1 MPYQGDIVN
10 SLEGSDSWID
20 FRFDAKGAKG
30 QQLDCEECLSLTKR
44 PKPSSQGRRWG
55 QSGRVD
61 RRGWIEPWNH
71 QLSEENLENLGVEG
85 FWVLPDP
92 GDFGHFSSLAASNLK
107 CHANNYWSFMNS
119 HVPTRKFV
127 HQVALVHGVPEI
139 LTRCWSPMNP
149 SKPSTEMMRKKKE
162 ETLEAIQKAAEQAR
176 IPETEGVVTFILFFS
191 PKKKASR
198 KWVDEDLLSF
208 EQVFWKSLCNLNC
221 SIFWFLQDAP
231 LGEDL
236 GVLGCK
242 SLVFV
247 EFGCATVFLWLQLMN
262 VAT

>member
-1 MPYQGDIVN
+1 M
-10 SLEGSDSWID
+10 SC
-20 FRFDAKGAKG
+20 
-30 QQLDCEECLSLTKR
+30 QQLLKFYEFTFSFLKIHQEPLYLGFLSPDAGPQWIPPNRVRRWCARRRKR
-44 PKPSSQGRRWG
+44 PWRPSRRRQSRPGFPKPK
-55 QSGRVD
+55 
-61 RRGWIEPWNH
+61 
-71 QLSEENLENLGVEG
+71 
-85 FWVLPDP
+85 VLWR
-92 GDFGHFSSLAASNLK
+92 L
-107 CHANNYWSFMNS
+107 
-119 HVPTRKFV
+119 
-127 HQVALVHGVPEI
+127 
-139 LTRCWSPMNP
+139 
-149 SKPSTEMMRKKKE
+149 
-162 ETLEAIQKAAEQAR
+162 
-176 IPETEGVVTFILFFS
+176 FIFS

-221 SIFWFLQDAP
+221 SIFWFFQDAP

>member
-1 MPYQGDIVN
+1 M
-10 SLEGSDSWID
+10 SC
-20 FRFDAKGAKG
+20 
-30 QQLDCEECLSLTKR
+30 QQLL
-44 PKPSSQGRRWG
+44 
-55 QSGRVD
+55 
-61 RRGWIEPWNH
+61 N
-71 QLSEENLENLGVEG
+71 
-85 FWVLPDP
+85 F
-92 GDFGHFSSLAASNLK
+92 
-107 CHANNYWSFMNS
+107 FMNS

-139 LTRCWSPMNP
+139 LTRCWVPNESLQ
-149 SKPSTEMMRKKKE
+149 TEYGDDAQE
-162 ETLEAIQKAAEQAR
+162 EGRDLGGH
-176 IPETEGVVTFILFFS
+176 PEGGRAGQDSRNRRCCDVYLFFLR
-191 PKKKASR
+191 KKKASR

-221 SIFWFLQDAP
+221 SIFWFFQDAP